1 MRIRFYSAQKYDRQF
16 FDRANEQYGFT
27 LEYSESAL
35 NADTARLA
43 SDANAVCAF
52 VNDTLDKACLE
63 QLSGQGVGIV
73 AMRCAGF
80 NNVDLNAAGHLGM
93 QVVRV
98 PAYSPEA
105 VAEHTMALILTLNRN
120 THRAYNRV
128 RESNFNLQGLLGF
141 NLHGRTV
148 GLIGTGRI
156 GVATARVLSGF
167 GVRLIGHDVFENANF
182 RELGGEY
189 VDLDTLYGT
198 ADLISLHCP
207 LTGDNHHLINSESL
221 AKMKDGVMIVNT
233 SRGGLIDTG
242 AVIEALKSGKVGHL
256 ALDVYEQEGDI
267 FFRDLSDEILTDDL
281 LSRLLTFPN
290 VLITGHQ
297 GFFTDEAMSQIA
309 EVTLGNL
316 NALFTGVACDN
327 ELTSQVLGE

>member
-16 FDRANEQYGFT
+16 FDRANAHYGFT
-27 LEYSESAL
+27 LEFTESAL

-43 SDANAVCAF
+43 SEADAVCAF
-52 VNDTLDKACLE
+52 VNDSLDAACLE
-63 QLSGQGVGIV
+63 QLSNQGVRYV

-80 NNVDLNAAGHLGM
+80 NNVDLNAAKRLRL

-98 PAYSPEA
+98 TAYSPEA

-128 RESNFNLQGLLGF
+128 REGNFNLQGLLGF

-156 GVATARVLSGF
+156 GVATAKVLSGF
-167 GVRLIGHDVFENANF
+167 GVRLIGHDMFENPAF
-182 RELGGEY
+182 KDLGGEY
-189 VDLDTLYGT
+189 VDLDTLYAS

-207 LTGDNHHLINSESL
+207 LTSENHHLINRNSL
-221 AKMKDGVMIVNT
+221 EKMKDGVMLVNT
-233 SRGGLIDTG
+233 SRGGLVDTS

-256 ALDVYEQEGDI
+256 ALDVYE
-267 FFRDLSDEILTDDL
+267 
-281 LSRLLTFPN
+281 
-290 VLITGHQ
+290 
-297 GFFTDEAMSQIA
+297 
-309 EVTLGNL
+309 
-316 NALFTGVACDN
+316 
-327 ELTSQVLGE
+327 